1 MVQKQDI
8 SLMSADQLAAYVE
21 AVRAKRRER
30 SKKYYDNVN
39 KNDPEKYKMLL
50 DKYKKWNKTYYYSKD
65 TNIIVEFVFIK
76 NIYRI

>member
-39 KNDPEKYKMLL
+39 KNDPEKYKMFL

-65 TNIIVEFVFIK
+65 THIIVEFVFIK